1 MKNLTIKTSTNLYE
15 IFIGKNI
22 LYKINEFT
30 HSYDKILLL
39 TNKSIGNIYSKEIDL
54 LLTNNNILKY
64 EIEDGE
70 NYKTLESGMEI
81 TSFLIK
87 NNFSRKSLIIC
98 FGGGVIC
105 DLGGFV
111 ASIFMR
117 GIDFLQ
123 VPTSLLAQV
132 DASIGGKVAVNHPL
146 GKNLIGS
153 FKQPIGVIIDINFL
167 KTLPKKEFQS
177 GMGEIIKHSLL
188 STNKDYFNF
197 LFSNHEEINN
207 LNKDLIIQ
215 MIFESC
221 KIKKYFVEEDE
232 FENGNRALL
241 NLGHTY
247 GHTLETLFNY
257 ENISHGLSVS
267 KGIMFELYIS
277 KELGFLDDN
286 YIQSVKTLFDIYN
299 IDSTPIFIEKTA
311 LINTMKTDKKNSNN
325 NINFIIRQN
334 KNFVNIPVNEDV
346 ILKINSIFKS
356 RFIKGVIDI
365 GTNSCRLFIAEVE
378 KDENNNINIITP
390 LYKGLQVSR
399 LGKNL
404 NQTGILCKESIEKTY
419 SIIKDFKAKATSMGV
434 SQLMSF
440 ATAATR
446 EASNGNTFVQGIK
459 TQFDINTTIIPGE
472 IEAKLSFK
480 GNSIIYREKIATIDV
495 GGGSTEVT
503 IGDSNDIDFIKSFP
517 IGVVKLTEMF
527 FNNQEYTK
535 ENIESAYNYLRGF
548 FKELNK
554 FNHLDLRMIGVA
566 GSVTTNVTVIK
577 ELPIFKESAVNGFI
591 LSKLDLENNLNLFLS
606 KNLEERKSI
615 VGLDSQRADVIISG
629 NIILLVLLEILS
641 KNTITVSTID
651 NLEGAMTLNI

>member
-39 TNKSIGNIYSKEIDL
+39 TNKSIGSIYSKEIDL

-70 NYKTLESGMEI
+70 NYKTLESSMEI

-325 NINFIIRQN
+325 SINFIIRQN
-334 KNFVNIPVNEDV
+334 NNFVNIPVNEDV
-346 ILKINSIFKS
+346 ILKINSIFKA

-480 GNSIIYREKIATIDV
+480 GNSIIYREKITTIDV

-554 FNHLDLRMIGVA
+554 FNHLDFRMIGVA